1 MPLELTIL
9 MPCLNE
15 AESIARCV
23 RKARESLTRL
33 GLKGEVLVA
42 DNGSTDRSPEIATG
56 EGARVIHVRRRGYGN
71 ALRAGIAEARGQ
83 WIVMGDAD
91 DTYDFSDLGGF
102 VEQMRQG
109 ADLVMG
115 CRFPQGGGRI
125 LSGAMPFPHRWLGN
139 PALSFVGRLFFRSRV
154 RDFHC
159 GLRAF
164 RREAI
169 ERIHLRTTGMEF
181 ASEMIVKAELYGLK
195 IAEVPVTLSPD
206 ARTRS
211 PHLRTWRDGWRHL
224 SFMLLYSP
232 RWLFLIP
239 GMVLILLGGVLG
251 LRLWLGPLV
260 VGSVGFDTNTLLACS
275 MAVVLGFQ
283 LCLFAVFTKI
293 FAVEGGLLPRSN
305 RYESLFQIFTLERGL
320 LAGAIL
326 ILAGLGF
333 FLRAVWLWREVGFGS
348 LSYPDSLRLVIPAVT
363 MITIGTQTVFSS
375 FFLSILGLRR
385 R

>member
-42 DNGSTDRSPEIATG
+42 DNGSTDGSSEIATR

-71 ALRAGIAEARGQ
+71 AIRAGIAEARGQ

-125 LSGAMPFPHRWLGN
+125 LRGAMPFPHRWLGN
-139 PALSFVGRLFFRSRV
+139 PALSFLGRLFFRSQV

-251 LRLWLGPLV
+251 LRLWQGPLV

-283 LCLFAVFTKI
+283 LSLFAVFTRI
-293 FAVEGGLLPRSN
+293 FAVEAGLLPRSR

-333 FLRAVWLWREVGFGS
+333 FLRAIWLWREVGFGS

>member
-1 MPLELTIL
+1 
-9 MPCLNE
+9 
-15 AESIARCV
+15 
-23 RKARESLTRL
+23 
-33 GLKGEVLVA
+33 
-42 DNGSTDRSPEIATG
+42 
-56 EGARVIHVRRRGYGN
+56 
-71 ALRAGIAEARGQ
+71 
-83 WIVMGDAD
+83 
-91 DTYDFSDLGGF
+91 
-102 VEQMRQG
+102 
-109 ADLVMG
+109 
-115 CRFPQGGGRI
+115 
-125 LSGAMPFPHRWLGN
+125 
-139 PALSFVGRLFFRSRV
+139 
-154 RDFHC
+154 
-159 GLRAF
+159 
-164 RREAI
+164 
-169 ERIHLRTTGMEF
+169 MEF
-181 ASEMIVKAELYGLK
+181 ASEMIVKAQLYGLK

-251 LRLWLGPLV
+251 LRLWQGPLV

-283 LCLFAVFTKI
+283 LCLFAVFTRI
-293 FAVEGGLLPRSN
+293 FAVEGGLLPRSS

-320 LAGAIL
+320 LAGVIL

-333 FLRAVWLWREVGFGS
+333 FVRAVWLWREVGFGS